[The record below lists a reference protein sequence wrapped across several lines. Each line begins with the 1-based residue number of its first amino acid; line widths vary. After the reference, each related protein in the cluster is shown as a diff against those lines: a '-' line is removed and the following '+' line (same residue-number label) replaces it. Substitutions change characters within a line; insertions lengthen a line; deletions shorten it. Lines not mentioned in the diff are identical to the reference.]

1 MNSNKTEVHNE
12 SIESILEKWWGYKE
26 FRPMQREII
35 ESVLQGRDT
44 LALMPTGGGKSITYQ
59 VPALAM
65 EGLCIVVTPL
75 IALMKDQ
82 VDQLQRRGIS
92 AVAVHSGLDPRRI
105 EIALDNCTYGDVK
118 MLYIAPERLQ
128 TEAFRVRLRRMNI
141 SLIAVDE
148 AHCISQW
155 GYDFRP
161 SYLNIADVREYAPN
175 APILA
180 LTASAT
186 ELVAKDIM
194 HHLHFGSEHILRSSF
209 ARPNLSYV
217 VRESGDKY
225 ENLLRVINNVPGS
238 GIVYMR
244 TREGTEQLAEQLNN
258 DGIDAN
264 FYHAGLPSME
274 RALRQDEWREGKTRV
289 IVATN
294 AFGMG
299 IDKADV
305 RFVIHFAMSD
315 SLEAYYQEAGRAGR
329 DGKRSYAVLLT
340 SEKDGDSISKIFKAE
355 FPPIA
360 DIKRVYELICNYL
373 QVAIGDGMGASF
385 IFNIYDFCHVA
396 KLSSVMVV
404 SALKILEQNKLMTLI
419 DEQDNPAKLMF
430 TCSRDALYKLNVGG
444 NDMDNML
451 LTILRLYNGVFTH
464 FRNIDE
470 LQIAT
475 HAKLSPERVH
485 ELLKML
491 WRMHVIRYIPA
502 SRSPMIYFD
511 SERLP
516 QQDLYIAPETY
527 RQRYDLAI
535 ERFNNMLRYA
545 RSSDVCRSK
554 IIEEYFG
561 ERDAKDCGI
570 CDVCLS
576 KRPKIYSK
584 EELQTID
591 NKIVASLSNGEMEI
605 KDVVASIG
613 GNRAKIAE
621 RIDYL
626 IGEGKISLSLGGK
639 LKINK

>member
-1 MNSNKTEVHNE
+1 
-12 SIESILEKWWGYKE
+12 
-26 FRPMQREII
+26 MQREII
-35 ESVLQGRDT
+35 DSVLRGEDT
-44 LALMPTGGGKSITYQ
+44 LALMPTGGGKSLTYQ

-65 EGLCIVVTPL
+65 EGLCIVITPL

-118 MLYIAPERLQ
+118 FLYIAPERLA
-128 TEAFRVRLRRMNI
+128 TDAFRVRLRRMNV

-161 SYLNIADVREYAPN
+161 SYLQIAEVREITPN

-186 ELVAKDIM
+186 DIVAQDIM
-194 HHLHFGSEHILRSSF
+194 HHLHFSKEHILRSSF

-217 VRESGDKY
+217 VREVDDKY
-225 ENLLRVINNVPGS
+225 YHLLRVINSVEGS
-238 GIVYMR
+238 GIIYMR
-244 TREGTEQLAEQLNN
+244 TREGAEQLAERLKQE
-258 DGIDAN
+258 GINAN
-264 FYHAGLPSME
+264 YYHAGLPAME
-274 RALRQDEWREGKTRV
+274 RSLRQDDWREDRTR
-289 IVATN
+289 IMVATN

-305 RFVIHFAMSD
+305 RFVIHYALCD

-329 DGKRSYAVLLT
+329 DGRRSYAVLLVT
-340 SEKDGDSISKIFKAE
+340 KEDSERISKMFKAE

-360 DIKRVYELICNYL
+360 EIKHIYEQVCNYL
-373 QVAIGDGMGASF
+373 QVAIGDGIGSSF
-385 IFNIYDFCHVA
+385 NFNIYDFCHTMRV
-396 KLSSVMVV
+396 SSMSVIN
-404 SALKILEQNKLMTLI
+404 ALKILEQNKLMTLI

-430 TCSRDALYKLNVGG
+430 TCSRDSLYKLNAGG
-444 NDMDNML
+444 NDMDRML
-451 LTILRLYNGVFTH
+451 RSILRLYNGVFSH

-470 LQIAT
+470 LQIAST
-475 HAKLSPERVH
+475 SGLSSERVH

-491 WRMHVIRYIPA
+491 WRMHIIRYIPA

-516 QQDLYIAPETY
+516 QNDIFIAPKTF
-527 RQRYDLAI
+527 RHRYDLAI
-535 ERFNNMLRYA
+535 ARFSSMLSYA
-545 RSSDVCRSK
+545 QSSDVCRSK

-561 ERDAKDCGI
+561 EKSAKECGVCDI
-570 CDVCLS
+570 CLAKRRNGATAQTLNEHIINLLS
-576 KRPKIYSK
+576 SNELTMK
-584 EELQTID
+584 ELATTIHGDMNRIVECVD
-591 NKIVASLSNGEMEI
+591 NLVA
-605 KDVVASIG
+605 
-613 GNRAKIAE
+613 
-621 RIDYL
+621 
-626 IGEGKISLSLGGK
+626 EGKISITISGK
-639 LKINK
+639 LKINE

>member
-1 MNSNKTEVHNE
+1 MNMNKAEVDSK
-12 SIESILEKWWGYKE
+12 SIEAILEKWWGYKE

-82 VDQLQRRGIS
+82 VDQLQQRGIS

-161 SYLNIADVREYAPN
+161 SYLAIAEVREYAPT

-186 ELVAKDIM
+186 ERVAKDIM
-194 HHLHFGSEHILRSSF
+194 RHLRFAREHILRSSF

-217 VRESGDKY
+217 VCNSGDKY
-225 ENLLRVINNVPGS
+225 ENMLRVINNVPGS

-244 TREGTEQLAEQLNN
+244 TREGTEQLAEQLRK
-258 DGIDAN
+258 DGVDAN

-305 RFVIHFAMSD
+305 RFVIHFAMCD

-329 DGKRSYAVLLT
+329 DGKRSYAVLLA
-340 SEKDGDSISKIFKAE
+340 SEMDGESISKLFKAE

-360 DIKRVYELICNYL
+360 DIKRVYELVCNYL
-373 QVAIGDGMGASF
+373 QVAVGDGMGASF
-385 IFNIYDFCHVA
+385 VFNIYDFCHMS
-396 KLSSVMVV
+396 KLSSVMVI

-430 TCSRDALYKLNVGG
+430 TCSRDSLYKLNVGG

-451 LTILRLYNGVFTH
+451 LAILRLYNGVFTH

-470 LQIAT
+470 LQIASY
-475 HAKLSPERVH
+475 AKLSPERVH
-485 ELLKML
+485 ELLRTL

-502 SRSPMIYFD
+502 ARTPMIYFD
-511 SERLP
+511 TERLP
-516 QQDLYIAPETY
+516 QRDLYIAPETY

-535 ERFNNMLRYA
+535 ERFNNMLRYTN
-545 RSSDVCRSK
+545 STDECRSK

-561 ERDAKDCGI
+561 EPNAKDCGI
-570 CDVCLS
+570 CDICLG
-576 KRPKIYSK
+576 KRRKVYTK
-584 EELQTID
+584 AELEVID
-591 NKIVASLSNGEMEI
+591 NKIVEALANGAIEI

-613 GNRAKIAE
+613 GNQAKIAE

-626 IGEGKISLSLGGK
+626 IGEGKISLTLGGK
-639 LKINK
+639 VKINK